1 MNLETSHTRGVA
13 VLRVDEPRLTY
24 PMLSEFSA
32 AAVALIGGDDRRLL
46 VDLSRVTYVDSAA
59 IGCLMDLYR
68 QALAQGVPMKL
79 AGVQKRVETML
90 TMTGV
95 QNFLEVYADEASAI
109 ASFGV

>member
-1 MNLETSHTRGVA
+1 MNLDTSHTHGVA
-13 VLRVDEPRLTY
+13 VLRVDEARLTY

-32 AAVALIGGDDRRLL
+32 AATALIGGGDRRLL
-46 VDLSRVTYVDSAA
+46 LDLSQVTYVDSAA

-68 QALAQGVPMKL
+68 QASAANVSMKL

-95 QNFLEVYADEASAI
+95 QNFLEVHADRASAI